1 MLKSIKRIVSVTLT
15 LLMACSIVF
24 VNMPKTS
31 ALDIFPFVVLCT
43 GNVRGQLTPFE
54 YGPNVNEG
62 GLSKI
67 ATVVKNIR
75 KETEDREGYHMT
87 IDAGNTLFGSD
98 LATYYTQKPMAGK
111 PHPVVAVMN
120 ELSYDAA
127 GYSSLDFSMPPQIR
141 DARKR
146 ESDFTWVCTNAYRS
160 GSLYASDHR
169 MLVYDVPNSAHVLK
183 IAIISLPDPSRQN
196 AIPPE
201 SISGLEFYDPI
212 EEVVRSSD
220 VLKEIERA
228 DFIILLTDMKWETDP
243 EKRENSFLNEL
254 LFRSR
259 IDICITT
266 ADDTIPGEQV
276 VYPDSD
282 EFPEHDVLISS
293 PGRYGLGLSRIELML
308 EKCKCPVKPYEVM
321 KKENGNRM
329 ITGKVVKIGQAIS
342 EDQEVRTLIDSYK
355 KNASNTFNEL
365 VGTAAQTF
373 TFSGSTYR
381 PTSLPNLMLDTMINV
396 TQTPL
401 AICQPSEIL
410 HNLNKGPLTY
420 GDIYSI
426 VASEDTVYKVSLS
439 GKTIK
444 DTLEDVGNSLAFGI
458 ESAGISTKGFS
469 YRMDLRKPDGQK
481 IIDLKVLGKPIE
493 PNKNYDVAVTAGLI
507 CGSGRPDSLANVGIK
522 ENSRKTIRRA
532 LVDALY
538 DMPNKT
544 ISPVTSGTWYV
555 VPDYLDHWGEEPISF
570 LVDKNVIKGYT
581 DGSFKPNN
589 DITRAEY
596 TTVVLNAYNIPQIKP
611 KTPSFK
617 DVKTSDWF
625 YGIVEGAH
633 AKKMIPFATNDLF
646 MPNKPITRQEAMI
659 ELVIA
664 YRNNPEPPEISDQS
678 LNLFKEKVKD
688 WQSISKLAL
697 PFMIFAYEN
706 NLITGY
712 SDGTIRPEK
721 SISRAETATIVFR
734 AHYPVIMIGSTGNVA
749 NEIRSLYRD
758 PNEDRPIG
766 GFASVASYFDQLS
779 KRNPNFMAIDAGNF
793 LMGSSLSYL
802 TKGEYVVKQYEPM
815 NYGAIGLSDEDFFYG
830 FEYLDLINKYID
842 IVAADI
848 YSKDTGKALYKDS
861 IIHELSGIK
870 IGITGV
876 TGFSIEKPY
885 IHPEVLEKIEIKDSV
900 ESANKMLQSLVNEG
914 SNITVLTVGMD
925 SRVNLDNELS
935 PVLVKFIDQLN
946 PKPSFIIALNGDFG
960 YKFNHDGIPVIAA
973 GKYGN
978 SLGQTKIIMD
988 AITKKIERITLH
1000 NQYSYVD
1007 DMEPSATSF
1016 EIQSE
1021 YKKQYE
1027 TELQEIIGKS
1037 NNGMKISFG
1046 GESPLG
1052 NLISDVMLY
1061 TMEED
1066 GAQVACITPNL
1077 IKENIDAG
1085 DITAEEI
1092 YAVLPKDEDLVLIEM
1107 LGEDLLMVFEHGCTF
1122 SSGMVQV
1129 SGATFAYD
1137 NLRFLYD
1144 RIVECK
1150 INGVGE
1156 LVYEDTYKVVT
1167 TESMRRGLDGYEWFA
1182 NGKVVKYYNKTLRES
1197 LFEYIEKEG
1206 TVDRGIEDRI
1216 VLVYTG

>member
-1 MLKSIKRIVSVTLT
+1 MLKKIKRILSVTLT
-15 LLMACSIVF
+15 FLMACSVVF

-67 ATVVKNIR
+67 ATVATAIR
-75 KETEDREGYHMT
+75 KETDDREGYHMLL
-87 IDAGNTLFGSD
+87 DAGNTLFGSD

-120 ELSYDAA
+120 ELAYDAA
-127 GYSSLDFSMPPQIR
+127 GYTSLDFSMPPQIR

-183 IAIISLPDPSRQN
+183 IAVISLPDPSREN
-196 AIPPE
+196 SIPSE
-201 SISGLEFYDPI
+201 NISGLEFYDPI

-228 DFIILLTDMKWETDP
+228 DFIILLTDMKWEKDP
-243 EKRENSFLNEL
+243 EKRKGSFLDQL

-266 ADDTIPGEQV
+266 SDDPIPGEQV

-293 PGRYGLGLSRIELML
+293 PGRYGLGLSRVELML

-321 KKENGNRM
+321 KKENGNRL
-329 ITGKVVKIGQAIS
+329 ITGKVVKIGQAIE
-342 EDQEVRTLIDSYK
+342 EDPEIRNLIDTYR
-355 KNASNTFNEL
+355 KNASNTFDEL
-365 VGTAAQTF
+365 VGTASQTF

-381 PTSLPNLMLDTMINV
+381 PTSLANLMLDTMTAV
-396 TQTPL
+396 TGTPL
-401 AICQPSEIL
+401 AMNQSSELL

-426 VASEDTVYKVSLS
+426 VAAEDTIYKIALT
-439 GKTIK
+439 GQTIK

-469 YRMDLRKPDGQK
+469 YKLDLRKPSGQK
-481 IIDLKVLGKPIE
+481 VMDLKVLGKPIQLTTQ
-493 PNKNYDVAVTAGLI
+493 YDIAVTASLVS
-507 CGSGRPDSLANVGIK
+507 GSGRPDSLANVSIK
-522 ENSRKTIRRA
+522 ENSRKTIRKA
-532 LVDALY
+532 LIDSFY
-538 DMPNKT
+538 DLPNNT
-544 ISPVTSGTWYV
+544 ITPTTSGSWYV

-570 LVDKNVIKGYT
+570 LVDKTVIKGYT

-589 DITRAEY
+589 LITRAEY
-596 TTVVLNAYNIPQIKP
+596 TTVVLNAYNIPQLKP

-617 DVKTSDWF
+617 DVKTTDWY
-625 YGIVEGAH
+625 YGIVEGAQ
-633 AKKMIPFATNDLF
+633 AKNMIPFATNQLF
-646 MPNKPITRQEAMI
+646 MPNKPITRQDAMI

-664 YRNNPEPPEISDQS
+664 YRDDPSPPTLSDESQ
-678 LNLFKEKVKD
+678 NVFKANVKD
-688 WQSISKLAL
+688 WQTISKLAF
-697 PFMIFAYEN
+697 PYMVYAYEN
-706 NLITGY
+706 GLITGY
-712 SDGTIRPEK
+712 ADGTIRPEK

-779 KRNPNFMAIDAGNF
+779 KRNTNFMAIDAGNF

-802 TKGEYVVKQYEPM
+802 SKGDYVVTQYEPM

-830 FEYLDLINKYID
+830 FEYLNRINQSID

-848 YSKDTGKALYKDS
+848 YSKETGKPLYKDS
-861 IIHELSGIK
+861 IIQELSGIK
-870 IGITGV
+870 VGITGV

-885 IHPEVLEKIEIKDSV
+885 IHPEVLANIEIKDAV
-900 ESANKMLQSLVNEG
+900 EAANAMLKHLVQEG
-914 SNITVLTVGMD
+914 SHITVLTVGMD

-935 PVLVKFIDQLN
+935 PVLVNFIDQLN
-946 PKPSFIIALNGDFG
+946 PKPSFIIALNGDYG
-960 YKFNHDGIPVIAA
+960 YTYHHDDIPVIAA
-973 GKYGN
+973 GRYGN
-978 SLGQTKIIMD
+978 SMGETKIIID
-988 AITKKIERITLH
+988 AITKNIERITLH
-1000 NQYSYVD
+1000 NQYSYID
-1007 DMEPSATSF
+1007 DMTPSKKAY
-1016 EIQSE
+1016 EISDDFRKTYQSE
-1021 YKKQYE
+1021 LHE
-1027 TELQEIIGKS
+1027 TIGKT
-1037 NNGMKISFG
+1037 NNGLKISMG
-1046 GESPLG
+1046 GESTLG
-1052 NLISDVMLY
+1052 NLISDVMKY
-1061 TMEED
+1061 SMEEE
-1066 GAQVACITPNL
+1066 GAQVACITPGL
-1077 IKENIDAG
+1077 IKANINPG
-1085 DITAEEI
+1085 TITAENI
-1092 YAVLPKDEDLVLIEM
+1092 YDVLPKDEDLVLIEM
-1107 LGEDLLMVFEHGCTF
+1107 LGEDLLMVLEHGCTF
-1122 SSGMVQV
+1122 SAGMTQV
-1129 SGATFAYD
+1129 SGVKFAYD

-1144 RIVECK
+1144 RIVECN
-1150 INGVGE
+1150 IDDVGE
-1156 LVYEDTYKVVT
+1156 LVYEDKYKVVT

-1182 NGKVVKYYNKTLRES
+1182 NGTVVKYYEKTLRES

-1206 TVDRGIEDRI
+1206 TVDREIEDRI
-1216 VLVYTG
+1216 TLVYTG

>member
-1 MLKSIKRIVSVTLT
+1 MTLT
-15 LLMACSIVF
+15 FLMACGIVF
-24 VNMPKTS
+24 VNMPNTS
-31 ALDIFPFVVLCT
+31 ALDIFPFVVLST

-54 YGPNVNEG
+54 YGPNFNEG

-67 ATVVKNIR
+67 ATVAKQIR
-75 KETEDREGYHMT
+75 QETDDREGYHML

-98 LATYYTQKPMAGK
+98 LATYYTQKPIAGK

-120 ELSYDAA
+120 ELAYDAA
-127 GYSSLDFSMPPQIR
+127 GYTSLDFSMPPQIR

-183 IAIISLPDPSRQN
+183 IAIISLPDPSREN

-201 SISGLEFYDPI
+201 NISGLEFYDPI

-228 DFIILLTDMKWETDP
+228 DFIILLTDMKWEKDP
-243 EKRENSFLNEL
+243 EKRENTFLNEL

-259 IDICITT
+259 IDICIT
-266 ADDTIPGEQV
+266 ASDDPIPGEQV

-293 PGRYGLGLSRIELML
+293 PGRYGLGLTRVELML

-329 ITGKVVKIGQAIS
+329 ITGKVVKIGQAID
-342 EDQEVRTLIDSYK
+342 EDPEIRQLIDTYA
-355 KNASNTFNEL
+355 KNASNTFDEM
-365 VGTAAQTF
+365 VGTASQTF

-381 PTSLPNLMLDTMINV
+381 PTSLANLMLDTMADI
-396 TQTPL
+396 TGTPL
-401 AICQPSEIL
+401 AMNQPSELL

-420 GDIYSI
+420 GDVYSI
-426 VASEDTVYKVSLS
+426 VASEDTIYKVALP
-439 GKTIK
+439 GQTIK
-444 DTLEDVGNSLAFGI
+444 DMLEDVGNSLAFGT
-458 ESAGISTKGFS
+458 ESAGISTRGFS
-469 YRMDLRKPDGQK
+469 YKIDLREPSGQK
-481 IIDLKVLGKPIE
+481 VSDLKVLGQPI
-493 PNKNYDVAVTAGLI
+493 NLTTSYDVAVTASLVA
-507 CGSGRPDSLANVGIK
+507 GSGRPDSLANVSIK
-522 ENSRKTIRRA
+522 ENSRKTVRRA
-532 LVDALY
+532 LIDAFY
-538 DMPNKT
+538 DLPNNT
-544 ISPVTSGTWYV
+544 IAPVTSGSWYV
-555 VPDYLDHWGEEPISF
+555 VPDYLDHWGNEPISF
-570 LVDKNVIKGYT
+570 LVDKGVIKGYT
-581 DGSFKPNN
+581 DGSFQPNN
-589 DITRAEY
+589 QITRAEY
-596 TTVVLNAYNIPQIKP
+596 TTVVLNAYDIPQLKP

-617 DVKTSDWF
+617 DVKTTDWF
-625 YGIVEGAH
+625 YGIVEGAF
-633 AKKMIPFATNDLF
+633 AKNMIPFATNELF

-664 YRNNPEPPEISDQS
+664 YRDNPEPPTMSNESIT
-678 LNLFKEKVKD
+678 LFKDKVKD
-688 WQSISKLAL
+688 WQSISNLAL
-697 PFMIFAYEN
+697 PYMIYAYEN

-766 GFASVASYFDQLS
+766 GFASVASYFDELS

-848 YSKDTGKALYKDS
+848 YNNETGEPLYKDS
-861 IIHELSGIK
+861 ITHELSGIK

-885 IHPEVLEKIEIKDSV
+885 IHPEVKAAIEIKDSV
-900 ESANKMLQSLVNEG
+900 ESANKILSSLVDEG

-935 PVLVKFIDQLN
+935 PVLVQFIDQLN
-946 PKPSFIIALNGDFG
+946 PKPSFIIALNGEFG
-960 YKFNHDGIPVIAA
+960 YTFHHDGIPVIAA

-1007 DMEPSATSF
+1007 DMEPSASSF
-1016 EIQSE
+1016 QIQNE
-1021 YKKQYE
+1021 YNKEYAS
-1027 TELQEIIGKS
+1027 ELQEVTGQS
-1037 NNGMKISFG
+1037 NDGMKISIG

-1052 NLISDVMLY
+1052 NLISDVMRD
-1061 TMEED
+1061 TMEKD

-1077 IKENIDAG
+1077 IKANINAG

-1122 SSGMVQV
+1122 SAGMVQV
-1129 SGATFAYD
+1129 SGARFAYD

-1144 RIVECK
+1144 RIVECT
-1150 INGVGE
+1150 IDDVGE
-1156 LVYEDTYKVVT
+1156 LIYEDTYTVVT

-1182 NGKVVKYYNKTLRES
+1182 NGNVVKYYDKTLRES
-1197 LFEYIEKEG
+1197 LFDYIRLHG

-1216 VLVYTG
+1216 TLVYTG